1 MTDMDIEFGDYLRFV
16 FALLF
21 VLALIG
27 VLVAVARR
35 FGLGFGAPTRNG
47 RHRRLSIV
55 EVIPIDGKR
64 RMVLLRRDFTE
75 HLILLGTGPDLL
87 IESGIP
93 APTNGTAAAPGKTSA
108 ATQKMDQPGNAA
120 GTLQAHVEE
129 RS

>member
-1 MTDMDIEFGDYLRFV
+1 MTDMDIEYGDYFRFV

-35 FGLGFGAPTRNG
+35 FGLGFAAPTRNG
-47 RHRRLSIV
+47 KHRRLSIV

-75 HLILLGTGPDLL
+75 HLILLGTDSDLL
-87 IESGIP
+87 IESGIA
-93 APTNGTAAAPGKTSA
+93 APTDGTAAAPEKASA
-108 ATQKMDQPGNAA
+108 ATQKIGHPGDAA
-120 GTLQAHVEE
+120 GTLQVHAEE